1 MTRVKLKS
9 SRQTCL
15 FYFEIRAP
23 VSFSLLPLSYY
34 TLFDTD
40 IDVVMSIPAQVSIVW
55 FAPGERTLA
64 TAILVL
70 AGNMGS
76 GVAFLFGMIV
86 KQDDQFMNL
95 VYLEAIVIMFVGT
108 CNFPKRK

>member
-1 MTRVKLKS
+1 
-9 SRQTCL
+9 
-15 FYFEIRAP
+15 
-23 VSFSLLPLSYY
+23 
-34 TLFDTD
+34 
-40 IDVVMSIPAQVSIVW
+40 MSIPAQVSIVW

-86 KQDDQFMNL
+86 KQDDEFMNL
-95 VYLEAIVIMFVGT
+95 IYLEAIVVMGIGAYL
-108 CNFPKRK
+108 KYSIRKYYF